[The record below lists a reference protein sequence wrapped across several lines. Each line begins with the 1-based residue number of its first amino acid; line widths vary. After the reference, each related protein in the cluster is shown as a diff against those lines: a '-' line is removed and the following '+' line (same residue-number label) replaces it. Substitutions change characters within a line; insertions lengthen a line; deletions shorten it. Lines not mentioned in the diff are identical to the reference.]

1 MRLNGH
7 QGMGEAGDPVEGRG
21 PGRGAPST
29 HMVSHSGEAVT
40 PDLCPPA
47 QAFLLV
53 GLEWFFWRKQS
64 AVRGLGIRIQKLGIG
79 AQLPVENTL

>member
-1 MRLNGH
+1 
-7 QGMGEAGDPVEGRG
+7 MGEAGDPVEGRG
-21 PGRGAPST
+21 PGQGDPST

-40 PDLCPPA
+40 PDSPA

-64 AVRGLGIRIQKLGIG
+64 AVRGLGIRIQKLGLELSCRWKIRCECFI
-79 AQLPVENTL
+79 QQCT

>member
-1 MRLNGH
+1 M
-7 QGMGEAGDPVEGRG
+7 EGRG
-21 PGRGAPST
+21 PGQGAPAHTWSAT
-29 HMVSHSGEAVT
+29 PVRLSHQTSA
-40 PDLCPPA
+40 PA

-64 AVRGLGIRIQKLGIG
+64 AVRGLGIQIQKLGTG

>member
-1 MRLNGH
+1 MRLSGQ

-21 PGRGAPST
+21 PGQGDPST

-40 PDLCPPA
+40 PDSPA

-64 AVRGLGIRIQKLGIG
+64 DVRGLGIRIQKLGIG
-79 AQLPVENTL
+79 AQLQVENTL